1 MADRKRKAAAADE
14 DSDHAA
20 SAADKIAGLL
30 ALIATQGMETDEA
43 AIKLDAI
50 GFSAREISLL
60 LGVSSSYV
68 SVAKHRR
75 SKKPKKKG
83 HRKETKKN
91 A

>member
-1 MADRKRKAAAADE
+1 VAQRRRKAAAVAE
-14 DSDHAA
+14 EGDHAT

-50 GFSAREISLL
+50 GFSANEISVL

-68 SVAKHRR
+68 SVAKFRR
-75 SKKPKKKG
+75 SKNPRKKG
-83 HRKETKKN
+83 RGKETKKK